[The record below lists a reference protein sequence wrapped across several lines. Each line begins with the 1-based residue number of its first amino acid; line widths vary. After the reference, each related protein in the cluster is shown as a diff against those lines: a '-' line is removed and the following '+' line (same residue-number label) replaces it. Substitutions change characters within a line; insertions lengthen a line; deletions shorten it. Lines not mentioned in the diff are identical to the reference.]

1 MGIRHFNNHQGHPQ
15 YRERKAQDLLG
26 AGWQPLHR
34 YLDWVFLWQLI
45 QTEPEQLTQKAVD

>member
-26 AGWQPLHR
+26 AVWQPLHR
-34 YLDWVFLWQLI
+34 DFDWIYLWQII